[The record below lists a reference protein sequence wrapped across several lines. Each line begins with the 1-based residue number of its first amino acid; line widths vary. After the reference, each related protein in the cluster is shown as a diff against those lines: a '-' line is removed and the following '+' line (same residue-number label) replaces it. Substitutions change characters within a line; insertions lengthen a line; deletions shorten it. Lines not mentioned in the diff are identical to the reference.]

1 MRRPVAVAAA
11 VAAAAVAVALFVL
24 LTRPEPLDP
33 RIADAYVQAQADAL
47 CIVQS
52 NSYRTNAALQEAY
65 RKAQAGAGLS
75 AQDLARARTAAE
87 KDVQL
92 RRRVS
97 ARVMSIYSGVTY
109 AGQNQVVS
117 INRGSVD
124 GLDIGS
130 VLQLYNF
137 GKTVTDPGGSKGML
151 GMGSPKLILPDEQYG
166 TLFVF
171 RVFKHVSYG
180 LIMQVSEPV
189 EVGDVAKSP
198 E

>member
-11 VAAAAVAVALFVL
+11 VAAAAVAVALFVR

-97 ARVMSIYSGVTY
+97 ARV
-109 AGQNQVVS
+109 
-117 INRGSVD
+117 
-124 GLDIGS
+124 
-130 VLQLYNF
+130 
-137 GKTVTDPGGSKGML
+137 
-151 GMGSPKLILPDEQYG
+151 DELCG
-166 TLFVF
+166 
-171 RVFKHVSYG
+171 
-180 LIMQVSEPV
+180 
-189 EVGDVAKSP
+189 
-198 E
+198 